1 MGCCVSQRSKKQEVN
16 KKSTKHIISEADF
29 LVGAQ
34 ALGPVATDVALS
46 AFRKFEKNNNHYLN
60 LSEAYAAYGLIQRLY
75 DY

>member
-1 MGCCVSQRSKKQEVN
+1 MGCCVSQRSKKEAEN
-16 KKSTKHIISEADF
+16 KKGSKDIISEADF

-46 AFRKFEKNNNHYLN
+46 AFRKFDKNNNHYLN
-60 LSEAYAAYGLIQRLY
+60 LSETYAAYGLIQRLY